1 MFKAIFPPFCL
12 VLAIAM
18 AVVGFSMLAFGA
30 PEASLDLHQA
40 RASGDELATTTLEAD
55 LQSRQV
61 KRTAMIVLLF
71 AGSGVMTF
79 VAFGSIRS
87 SSDNRN

>member
-1 MFKAIFPPFCL
+1 MFKAIFPPSCL

-40 RASGDELATTTLEAD
+40 RASGDELVTTTLEAD
-55 LQSRQV
+55 LESRQM

-71 AGSGVMTF
+71 AGSGVMTL
-79 VAFGSIRS
+79 VAIGSIKS